1 MRRSLDIAKGAAA
14 SGAVGALIVG
24 LPVLLLTSVGWP
36 LPRRLPQLGDLADT
50 ITGHQPLETTTVW
63 KILAVILWLAWLQVV
78 AAVVVESASV
88 ARGSVPP
95 SIPGINLAQGLV
107 APLVAAI
114 VLAWPA
120 GASGRA
126 GAAPAPPIERRD
138 PSPAATLHAP
148 PPPAPAAVPLPAVTP
163 SVASVV
169 EHVVERRD
177 TLWDLAER
185 YLGDGYRAPEI
196 FELNRDRPQPDGQA
210 LTDPGRIRPGWVL
223 HIPQTAPTPNSPAS
237 SASVTVEDGDTL
249 WDIAA
254 EELDDGHRFVDIL
267 DINLGR
273 PQPDGAALTD
283 PNVIEPGWVLKLPGD
298 AAVPGGPTPAAGSV
312 PLPPPAPV
320 TAAPPSPPI
329 SAPAGTT
336 GAAPPPH
343 SEATIAEGP
352 EADDDDTEDSK
363 PLAPLGLVGGGI
375 ATAGFIAVLDRRR
388 RAQLRRRRRGEVPP
402 PLTPTQ
408 RATENHL
415 RAGADRAG
423 AATVDE
429 VTRAAATGAGGAG
442 LPTIERVEASED
454 DVAIVLTSA
463 APAPPGFVA
472 AGPAGWQRSEP
483 IVDSDLVGESPMPA
497 LVAVG
502 TGPDGAE
509 VLIDL
514 EHPAITT
521 MTGDTHAAHRFAN
534 ALALA
539 VSTSPWSEHAKVVA
553 IGIQPLPLDDA
564 EQIESLD
571 SALDELEA
579 RAGLVANALD
589 LSHCTTPAQARA
601 AGDTPDM
608 WTPLVVISTV
618 EPTETQLVRV
628 RALAA
633 RDPHGVAL
641 VLWAN
646 VEPPIGRVIDID
658 AAGTATIDGDL
669 VVHPHLIDDAEVGEI
684 RDLLGQADQDC
695 VSVASAPAPPRRRR
709 DAHRS
714 DAVDVL
720 GRLLADVDVLVRV
733 LGDIEVVRTD
743 EPDTRL
749 TVPKQKALEAVTYL
763 GLRDGRVDREDL
775 QAALWPAGAN
785 SAKTFHNTIW
795 AARKMLG
802 RDRDGAE
809 LLPEPLEG
817 HYHLSDRVGTDYG
830 MFHELTTRADEIDD
844 PAAAGDVL
852 AEALSLVRGEPFMG
866 VGRSYAWAAPHAG
879 LIVAEVVN
887 AAEELAEVRL
897 AGGDWRGAEWAARQ
911 GLRAFPCD
919 ERMYRILMR
928 AAHAAGSVAGVQR
941 AFQELAAA
949 IADPDDGVEPD
960 DTLHPE
966 TIALLDQMTGART
979 KVDRASA

>member
-14 SGAVGALIVG
+14 SAAVGALVAG
-24 LPVLLLTSVGWP
+24 LPALLLTSVGWP

-63 KILAVILWLAWLQVV
+63 KILAVVLWLAWLQVV

-95 SIPGINLAQGLV
+95 SIPGINLAHGLV

-120 GASGRA
+120 GATGRA

-148 PPPAPAAVPLPAVTP
+148 PPTAPAAVPLPAVTS
-163 SVASVV
+163 SVANVV

-196 FELNRDRPQPDGQA
+196 FELNRDRPQPDGRS
-210 LTDPGRIRPGWVL
+210 LTDPGLIRPGWVL
-223 HIPQTAPTPNSPAS
+223 HIPQTAPTPNSPAP
-237 SASVTVEDGDTL
+237 ADSVTVEDGDTL

-254 EELDDGHRFVDIL
+254 EELDDGRRFVDIV
-267 DINLGR
+267 DINRGR
-273 PQPDGAALTD
+273 SQPDGAALTD
-283 PNVIEPGWVLKLPGD
+283 PNAIEPGWVLKLPGD
-298 AAVPGGPTPAAGSV
+298 AAVPGGPTPAATSA

-320 TAAPPSPPI
+320 PAAAPSPPI
-329 SAPAGTT
+329 PDSPATT
-336 GAAPPPH
+336 SPPH
-343 SEATIAEGP
+343 SEASITDGP
-352 EADDDDTEDSK
+352 DVDDTEEPK

-375 ATAGFIAVLDRRR
+375 ATAGLIAVLDRRR

-402 PLTPTQ
+402 PLTPAE
-408 RATENHL
+408 RDIENQL
-415 RAGADRAG
+415 RGGADRAG

-429 VTRAAATGAGGAG
+429 VTRAAAAGAVGAG
-442 LPTIERVEASED
+442 LPCIERVEASGD
-454 DVAIVLTSA
+454 DVAIVLASA
-463 APAPPGFVA
+463 APAPAGFVA

-483 IVDSDLVGESPMPA
+483 VGDSDLVGESPMPA

-521 MTGDTHAAHRFAN
+521 MTGDTHAGHRFAN

-539 VSTSPWSEHAKVVA
+539 VSTSLWSEHAKVVG
-553 IGIQPLPLDDA
+553 IGIQPLPLDDV
-564 EQIESLD
+564 EQTESLD

-579 RAGLVANALD
+579 RADLVAKALD
-589 LSHCTTPAQARA
+589 LAHCSTPAQARA

-618 EPTETQLVRV
+618 EATEAQLVRV

-641 VLWAN
+641 VLWGN

-658 AAGTATIDGDL
+658 AAGTATIDGDV
-669 VVHPHLIDDAEVGEI
+669 VVHPHLIDDAELGGV

-695 VSVASAPAPPRRRR
+695 VSVGSAPQPPRRRR
-709 DAHRS
+709 DADPS
-714 DAVDVL
+714 DAAEVL
-720 GRLLADVDVLVRV
+720 GTLLADVDVLVRV
-733 LGDIEVVRTD
+733 LGDVEVVRTD
-743 EPDTRL
+743 EPDARL

-763 GLRDGRVDREDL
+763 GLREGRVDREDL

-802 RDRDGAE
+802 QDRDGVE

-817 HYHLSDRVGTDYG
+817 HYDLSDRVGTDYG
-830 MFHELTTRADEIDD
+830 LFHELTTRADEIDD

-852 AEALSLVRGEPFMG
+852 VAALSLVRGEPFMG
-866 VGRSYAWAAPHAG
+866 VGRSYGWAAPHAG
-879 LIVAEVVN
+879 LIVAQVVD

-911 GLRAFPCD
+911 GLRVFPCD

-928 AAHAAGSVAGVQR
+928 AAHTAGSIAGVHR
-941 AFQELAAA
+941 AFQELATA

-966 TIALLDQMTGART
+966 TIALLDELTGERA
-979 KVDRASA
+979 KMNRASA

>member
-14 SGAVGALIVG
+14 SAAVGVLVAG
-24 LPVLLLTSVGWP
+24 LPALLLTSVGWP

-50 ITGHQPLETTTVW
+50 ITGNQPLETTTVW

-78 AAVVVESASV
+78 AAVVAESISV

-120 GASGRA
+120 GATSRA
-126 GAAPAPPIERRD
+126 SAAPAPPIEQPV
-138 PSPAATLHAP
+138 PSPATTTGHTP
-148 PPPAPAAVPLPAVTP
+148 PPTDPQPAVTAP
-163 SVASVV
+163 VASVV

-196 FELNRDRPQPDGQA
+196 FELNRDRPQPDGRA
-210 LTDPGRIRPGWVL
+210 LTDPGLIRPGWVL
-223 HIPQTAPTPNSPAS
+223 RIPQTAPAPSPAGS
-237 SASVTVEDGDTL
+237 VGSVTVEDGDTL

-254 EELDDGHRFVDIL
+254 EELDDGHRFVDIV

-273 PQPDGAALTD
+273 PQPDGDALTD
-283 PNVIEPGWVLKLPGD
+283 PNLIEPGWVLKLPGD

-312 PLPPPAPV
+312 PLPPPAPDL
-320 TAAPPSPPI
+320 AAPPSPPR
-329 SAPAGTT
+329 PPTT
-336 GAAPPPH
+336 TAMPSPPH
-343 SEATIAEGP
+343 SEGPIAAGSD
-352 EADDDDTEDSK
+352 ADDVTDDSK
-363 PLAPLGLVGGGI
+363 PLAPRGLVGGGV
-375 ATAGFIAVLDRRR
+375 ATAGLIAVLDRRR

-408 RATENHL
+408 RDTENRL

-429 VTRAAATGAGGAG
+429 VTRAAATGGGAAG
-442 LPTIERVEASED
+442 LPSIERVEASGDGVE
-454 DVAIVLTSA
+454 IVLASA

-472 AGPAGWQRSEP
+472 AGPAQWQLSEP
-483 IVDSDLVGESPMPA
+483 VAGSDLVGESPMPA

-502 TGPDGAE
+502 SGPDGAE

-521 MTGDTHAAHRFAN
+521 MTGDAHGGHRFAN

-539 VSTSPWSEHAKVVA
+539 VSTSPWSEHANVVA
-553 IGIQPLPLDDA
+553 IGIEPLPFDDA
-564 EQIESLD
+564 KQTESLD
-571 SALDELEA
+571 SALDDLEA
-579 RAGLVANALD
+579 RADLVANALD
-589 LSHCTTPAQARA
+589 LARCTTPAQARA
-601 AGDTPDM
+601 AGDTPDL

-618 EPTETQLVRV
+618 EPTEAQLVRV

-641 VLWAN
+641 VIWGNAQ
-646 VEPPIGRVIDID
+646 PPIGRVIDID
-658 AAGTATIDGDL
+658 PAGTATIDGDL
-669 VVHPHLIDDAEVGEI
+669 VVHPHLIDDTELGGI

-695 VSVASAPAPPRRRR
+695 VSVGSAPAPRRRRR
-709 DAHRS
+709 DAHPSEAAEALRT
-714 DAVDVL
+714 
-720 GRLLADVDVLVRV
+720 LLADVDVLVRV
-733 LGDIEVVRTD
+733 IGDIEVVRTD

-749 TVPKQKALEAVTYL
+749 TVSKQKALEAITYL
-763 GLRDGRVDREDL
+763 GLREGRVDREDL

-802 RDRDGAE
+802 QDRDGVE

-817 HYHLSDRVGTDYG
+817 HYDLSDRVGTDYG
-830 MFHELTTRADEIDD
+830 MFHELTTRADEIED

-852 AEALSLVRGEPFMG
+852 AAALSLVRGEPFMG

-879 LIVAEVVN
+879 LIVAQVVD

-911 GLRAFPCD
+911 GLRVFPCD

-928 AAHAAGSVAGVQR
+928 AAHAAGSVAGVHR
-941 AFQELAAA
+941 AFQELATA

-966 TIALLDQMTGART
+966 TIALLDELTGDRA
-979 KVDRASA
+979 VSNRASA